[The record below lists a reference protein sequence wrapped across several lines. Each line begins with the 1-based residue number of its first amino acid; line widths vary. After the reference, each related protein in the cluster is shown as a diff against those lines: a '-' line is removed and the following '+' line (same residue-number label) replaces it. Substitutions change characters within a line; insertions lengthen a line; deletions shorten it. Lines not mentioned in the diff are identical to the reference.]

1 MSYQSLFNI
10 TLSLNTSTKKIEDR
24 FITANHRP
32 NFVLKWSFYVIFLS
46 LILVS
51 TNSLAW
57 GAQLD
62 VRINPDSKTTDF
74 QIKYQKTVFIEYP
87 EGGDVADQLRG
98 NGWTVNVAADKSNPG
113 VQQLIQKLNDK
124 ITADGSSA
132 RITDLTVESSVKLTA
147 RELNTAIDYKIVL
160 KPTLSFFILREYSIA
175 SPALIDAAW
184 RGLTVQGPVVID
196 GVDINRPISVLQSQE
211 PGVYSLMRGSEAEIL
226 LSQNLIDAEGIK
238 NQPLGN
244 WHFLFDPTGINVD
257 ASTFGLSEEIVGFV
271 VSSFTMGESS
281 IREGRQV
288 ERILEATFVADK
300 EYFVRSVQSAD
311 SAEID
316 IIGFAAIET
325 SYGAEAFGVSPTP
338 PEGYA
343 TTATGE
349 FPISIIYGMA
359 GMAGIGAIAMLIFSN
374 RKLKK
379 VEGMGQQ
386 GIDPS
391 QLRGFSTSA
400 SSGGYQTVRGEAQ
413 LIGESDYAQTKS
425 VYEEEKKT
433 ESTTTDTS
441 KKGSM
446 PKGWKPS

>member
-1 MSYQSLFNI
+1 MFNI
-10 TLSLNTSTKKIEDR
+10 TFSFYTSTKKIEDR
-24 FITANHRP
+24 FITASHRP
-32 NFVLKWSFYVIFLS
+32 NLVLKGFIFVIFLS

-62 VRINPDSKTTDF
+62 VRINPESKTTDF
-74 QIKYQKTVFIEYP
+74 VIKYQKTVFIEYP
-87 EGGDVADQLRG
+87 EGGDVAGLLRA
-98 NGWTVNVAADKSNPG
+98 NSWSVDVTADSSNPG
-113 VQQLIQKLNDK
+113 VQELIRKLNDK

-132 RITDLTVESSVKLTA
+132 RITDLTLESSAEL
-147 RELNTAIDYKIVL
+147 RGRGLNTAIDYKIIL
-160 KPTLSFFILREYSIA
+160 KPTLSFYSLREYSPA

-184 RGLTVQGPVVID
+184 RGLTVQGPIVID
-196 GVDINRPISVLQSQE
+196 GVDINRPIAVLQSQE
-211 PGVYSLMRGSEAEIL
+211 PDVYSLMRGSEAEIL

-238 NQPLGN
+238 NQPLTN
-244 WHFLFDPTGINVD
+244 WHFLFDPTGISVD

-271 VSSFTMGESS
+271 VSSYTMGESS
-281 IREGRQV
+281 LREGRQV

-311 SAEID
+311 SAEFD
-316 IIGFAAIET
+316 LIGFAAIET
-325 SYGAEAFGVSPTP
+325 SYGAEAFGVSPAP
-338 PEGYA
+338 PEGFA
-343 TTATGE
+343 TTSTGE
-349 FPISIIYGMA
+349 FPVMIIYGMA
-359 GMAGIGAIAMLIFSN
+359 GMAGLGAIAILFISN

-379 VEGMGQQ
+379 EQGMGQQ

-391 QLRGFSTSA
+391 LLRGVATSA
-400 SSGGYQTVRGEAQ
+400 AAGGYQTVRGEAQ

-433 ESTTTDTS
+433 ESATTDTS
-441 KKGSM
+441 TKGSM